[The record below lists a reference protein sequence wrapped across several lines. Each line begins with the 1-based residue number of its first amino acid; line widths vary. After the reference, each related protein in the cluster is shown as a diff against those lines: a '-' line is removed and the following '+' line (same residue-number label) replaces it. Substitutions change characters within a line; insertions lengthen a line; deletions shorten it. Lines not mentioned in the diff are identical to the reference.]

1 VEVGLLADIYGG
13 FRSALPTLHLL
24 QKVLPDVYF
33 LVQEYSIYGC
43 YNAFMNIFT
52 NVSTNQA
59 AILGRTIIPDD
70 QEMPED
76 MARFLI
82 GIRLTEQDTKR
93 MNELVAKVRE
103 GNLAPDEEH
112 EIEDY
117 RHVGHLLEAIKSK
130 ARITLRKASHSG

>member
-1 VEVGLLADIYGG
+1 
-13 FRSALPTLHLL
+13 
-24 QKVLPDVYF
+24 
-33 LVQEYSIYGC
+33 
-43 YNAFMNIFT
+43 MNIFT

-59 AILGRTIIPDD
+59 AILGRTLIPDD
-70 QEMPED
+70 REMPED

-93 MNELVAKVRE
+93 MNELVAKARE
-103 GNLAPDEEH
+103 GNLAPDEER